1 MKDYYHLPQIC
12 ETLRCT
18 WWKFLT
24 RSGYF
29 QCDVIR
35 QDDVCTLKV
44 KFNVL
49 HELCIVLCRKCLN
62 VSWKKKVWRNH
73 ILKVVYWIDDRDTM
87 AKRNK
92 IKRQIIKNKT
102 QHWAARIPSEMF
114 VIQIFRHCTHFMMAT
129 AKPSWRLHLNH
140 WEHLA
145 QFT

>member
-1 MKDYYHLPQIC
+1 MKDYYPLPQIC

-62 VSWKKKVWRNH
+62 VSWKKKSLKKSYFKSRILDRRSRYNGEKKQNKTTNNQKQNTTLSSTNPFRN
-73 ILKVVYWIDDRDTM
+73 VRDTDISSLYPFHDGDRK
-87 AKRNK
+87 AFV
-92 IKRQIIKNKT
+92 KT
-102 QHWAARIPSEMF
+102 S
-114 VIQIFRHCTHFMMAT
+114 
-129 AKPSWRLHLNH
+129 S
-140 WEHLA
+140 
-145 QFT
+145 